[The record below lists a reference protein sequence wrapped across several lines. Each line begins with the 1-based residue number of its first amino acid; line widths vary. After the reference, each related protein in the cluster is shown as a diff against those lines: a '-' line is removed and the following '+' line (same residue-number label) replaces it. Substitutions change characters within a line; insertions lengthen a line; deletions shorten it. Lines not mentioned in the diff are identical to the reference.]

1 MKLSWEL
8 ATASSSGGELG
19 ENGEQA
25 SLEDKASRGACNAL
39 LPSARLD
46 RVSPHQIICICT
58 ARQSLAP
65 PGYLHPN
72 ISNDLRDPRTLNAKQ
87 ISMNTQKLGIP
98 STVRSSDDHLIP
110 AQPLIPPPLILRLAA
125 SHAEVLEKWNRNFGL
140 DLRWPKAVVKP

>member
-1 MKLSWEL
+1 VANWEL
-8 ATASSSGGELG
+8 GKTESKLLWRSKRVAEPDL
-19 ENGEQA
+19 Q
-25 SLEDKASRGACNAL
+25 CAL
-39 LPSARLD
+39 SIR
-46 RVSPHQIICICT
+46 T

-87 ISMNTQKLGIP
+87 ISMNTRKLGIP